1 MGGKVDAANL
11 PPCGGDV
18 RQDRGGCLGA
28 LPIVSKAITLRPGRA
43 DDAETIHA
51 ALLKLGTH
59 IGVHQEITSTP
70 DDLRR
75 YGFGENPA
83 FSTLIA
89 EVGGEFAG
97 LCLHFPIFSTWMGR
111 PGVYVQ
117 DLYVED
123 RFRGLRIGEKLL
135 RRVARECRAAGGV
148 YLRLSVDTDN
158 ETAKAFY
165 EKLGIGWSSYEQVQK
180 IVGEAFLSFSDA
192 PEEER

>member
-1 MGGKVDAANL
+1 M
-11 PPCGGDV
+11 
-18 RQDRGGCLGA
+18 RQHIQASDIL
-28 LPIVSKAITLRPGRA
+28 LRPGII
-43 DDAETIHA
+43 DDVETIHA
-51 ALLKLGTH
+51 ALLRLGTH
-59 IGVHQEITSTP
+59 IGAHQEITSTP

-75 YGFGENPA
+75 YGFGASPA

-89 EVGGEFAG
+89 EIGGEFAG

-123 RFRGLRIGEKLL
+123 RFRGRRIGEKLL
-135 RRVARECRAAGGV
+135 RRVARECRVAGGV

-165 EKLGIGWSSYEQVQK
+165 ERLGIAWSSYEQVQK
-180 IVGEAFLSFSDA
+180 IAGDAFFAFADT
-192 PEEER
+192 PEE

>member
-1 MGGKVDAANL
+1 MADKNQTATSDTVMRLGTIEDA
-11 PPCGGDV
+11 D
-18 RQDRGGCLGA
+18 
-28 LPIVSKAITLRPGRA
+28 
-43 DDAETIHA
+43 TIHA

-59 IGVHQEITSTP
+59 IGAHQEITSTS

-75 YGFGENPA
+75 YGFGEKPA

-89 EVGGEFAG
+89 EVDGEFAG

-123 RFRGLRIGEKLL
+123 RFRGRKIGERLL
-135 RRVARECRAAGGV
+135 RRVAAECRKEGGA

-158 ETAKAFY
+158 EGAKAFY
-165 EKLGIGWSSYEQVQK
+165 ERLGIAWSSYEQTQK
-180 IVGEAFLSFSDA
+180 IVGDTFFAFADA
-192 PEEER
+192 PDDGEQE

>member
-1 MGGKVDAANL
+1 M
-11 PPCGGDV
+11 
-18 RQDRGGCLGA
+18 
-28 LPIVSKAITLRPGRA
+28 SKAITLRPGTI
-43 DDAETIHA
+43 DDVDTIYA

-59 IGVHQEITSTP
+59 IGAHQEITSTA

-75 YGFGENPA
+75 YGFGEKPA

-89 EVGGEFAG
+89 EVDSEFAG

-123 RFRGLRIGEKLL
+123 PFRGRRIGEKLS
-135 RRVARECRAAGGV
+135 RRVAKECRAAGGV

-165 EKLGIGWSSYEQVQK
+165 ERLGIGWSSYEQTQK
-180 IVGEAFLSFSDA
+180 IVGDAFFAFADA
-192 PEEER
+192 PEDSA

>member
-1 MGGKVDAANL
+1 MPAPV
-11 PPCGGDV
+11 
-18 RQDRGGCLGA
+18 
-28 LPIVSKAITLRPGRA
+28 TLRPGRIE
-43 DDAETIHA
+43 DVETIHA
-51 ALLKLGTH
+51 ALLRLGTH
-59 IGVHQEITSTP
+59 IGAHQEITSTP

-75 YGFGENPA
+75 YGFGEKPA

-97 LCLHFPIFSTWMGR
+97 HCLHFPIFSTWMGR

-123 RFRGLRIGEKLL
+123 RFRGRRVGEKLL
-135 RRVARECRAAGGV
+135 RHVAKECGAAGGV

-158 ETAKAFY
+158 EPAKAFY

-180 IVGEAFLSFSDA
+180 IVSGA
-192 PEEER
+192 PGHLAIGR

>member
-1 MGGKVDAANL
+1 MPVVSTVNI
-11 PPCGGDV
+11 
-18 RQDRGGCLGA
+18 RLGR
-28 LPIVSKAITLRPGRA
+28 I

-51 ALLKLGTH
+51 ALLRMSGH
-59 IGVHQEITSTP
+59 AGAHQEITSTA

-75 YGFGENPA
+75 YGFGEKPA

-89 EVGGEFAG
+89 EVDGEFAG

-123 RFRGLRIGEKLL
+123 RFRGRRIGEKLL
-135 RRVARECRAAGGV
+135 RRVAKECRAAGGV

-165 EKLGIGWSSYEQVQK
+165 ERLGIGWSSYEQTQK
-180 IVGEAFLSFSDA
+180 IVGDAFFAFADA
-192 PEEER
+192 PEDSA

>member
-1 MGGKVDAANL
+1 MREKTPATTSDTV
-11 PPCGGDV
+11 
-18 RQDRGGCLGA
+18 
-28 LPIVSKAITLRPGRA
+28 IRPGGI
-43 DDAETIHA
+43 DDVETIHA
-51 ALLKLGTH
+51 ALLRLGTH
-59 IGVHQEITSTP
+59 IGAHQEITSTA

-123 RFRGLRIGEKLL
+123 RFRGRKIGERLL
-135 RRVARECRAAGGV
+135 HRVAAQSKSEGGV

-165 EKLGIGWSSYEQVQK
+165 ERLGIAWSSYEQTQK
-180 IVGEAFLSFSDA
+180 IVGDAFFAFADS
-192 PEEER
+192 PEDGETG

>member
-1 MGGKVDAANL
+1 
-11 PPCGGDV
+11 
-18 RQDRGGCLGA
+18 
-28 LPIVSKAITLRPGRA
+28 VSGIILRPGTIE
-43 DDAETIHA
+43 DVETIHA

-59 IGVHQEITSTP
+59 IGAHQEIKSTP

-75 YGFGENPA
+75 YGFGKKPA

-89 EVGGEFAG
+89 EVDGQFAG

-123 RFRGLRIGEKLL
+123 RFRGRRVGERLL
-135 RRVARECRAAGGV
+135 RRVASECRAAGGA

-165 EKLGIGWSSYEQVQK
+165 EKLGIGWSSYEQTQK
-180 IVGEAFLSFSDA
+180 IVGEAFFAFAGA
-192 PEEER
+192 PEE